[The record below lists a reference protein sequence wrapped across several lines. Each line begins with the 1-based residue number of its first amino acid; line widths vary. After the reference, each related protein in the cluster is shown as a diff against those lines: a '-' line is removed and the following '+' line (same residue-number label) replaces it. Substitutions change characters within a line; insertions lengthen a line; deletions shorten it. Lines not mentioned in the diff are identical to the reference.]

1 MSLSCLG
8 VCRLESEKRAGNQ
21 ALPPFYSYLHCKVLQ
36 FWTRPYSA
44 RITNQP
50 FSMAKMW
57 PWYRLRSASPWKS
70 KPSLPSKHFST
81 SAKAHC
87 MLGYSMA
94 GMVAVEQHLLL
105 TLTSGTETKPFSWM
119 HLCISL
125 KFLISSEVHGGETF
139 CYVKKPMSV
148 FQLILHHQERS
159 LLHHWCISP
168 SQCPAGDS
176 WRVDLRLSSSNHLC
190 KDFSLASRH
199 NLCWR
204 GNPQRCKK
212 WPLPPCSGILVH
224 TLVFN
229 RHTLSQALHT
239 IPLYKLG
246 L

>member
-1 MSLSCLG
+1 
-8 VCRLESEKRAGNQ
+8 
-21 ALPPFYSYLHCKVLQ
+21 
-36 FWTRPYSA
+36 
-44 RITNQP
+44 
-50 FSMAKMW
+50 
-57 PWYRLRSASPWKS
+57 
-70 KPSLPSKHFST
+70 
-81 SAKAHC
+81 
-87 MLGYSMA
+87 ML
-94 GMVAVEQHLLL
+94 
-105 TLTSGTETKPFSWM
+105 
-119 HLCISL
+119 C
-125 KFLISSEVHGGETF
+125 
-139 CYVKKPMSV
+139 KKPMSV

-239 IPLYKLG
+239 MYCTSWDCSRKSVCPSPSHHLPFSCKTPGNKY
-246 L
+246 